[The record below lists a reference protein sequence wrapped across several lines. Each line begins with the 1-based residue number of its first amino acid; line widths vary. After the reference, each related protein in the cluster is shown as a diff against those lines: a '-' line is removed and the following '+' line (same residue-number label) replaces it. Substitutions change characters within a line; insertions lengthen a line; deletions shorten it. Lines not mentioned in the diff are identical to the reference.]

1 MQNLIMKHKNYLLFV
16 VIILAIGILIGIL
29 YYQFLNQ
36 SMKDSIISTLKTYQ
50 AFNYNNTLKDLIIM
64 SLLLITS
71 FFVIGLPL
79 GLFYLFYE
87 GVSLGFL
94 LNIFY
99 VTYNFKGILYFLIHF
114 FINKLLIL
122 ILLIFFIKR
131 IINIS
136 RYTIG
141 YLIYKH
147 DTSLK
152 EKIFNNFKK
161 SLYTIMIVLVINII
175 LYFLSPIIF
184 NNLQF
189 LLK

>member
-1 MQNLIMKHKNYLLFV
+1 MQKLIMKHKNYLLFV
-16 VIILAIGILIGIL
+16 VIVIAIGILIGIL
-29 YYQFLNQ
+29 YYQFLNH
-36 SMKDSIISTLKTYQ
+36 SIKDSIITTLKTYQ
-50 AFNYNNTLKDLIIM
+50 SFNYNNALKDLIVM

-79 GLFYLFYE
+79 GIFYLFYE
-87 GVSLGFL
+87 GISLGFL

-99 VTYNFKGILYFLIHF
+99 VTYKFKGIIYFLIYF
-114 FINKLLIL
+114 LVNKLLIL
-122 ILLIFFIKR
+122 ILLIFFVKR

-141 YLIYKH
+141 YLVYRH
-147 DTSLK
+147 DNAIK

-175 LYFLSPIIF
+175 LYFLSPVIF
-184 NNLQF
+184 NNLKF

>member
-16 VIILAIGILIGIL
+16 VIILALGIFVGVL
-29 YYQFLNQ
+29 YYQFLSQ
-36 SMKDSIISTLKTYQ
+36 SMKDSIITTLKTYQ
-50 AFNYNNTLKDLIIM
+50 TFNYNNTLKDLIIM
-64 SLLLITS
+64 SFLLITS

-79 GLFYLFYE
+79 SIFYLFYE
-87 GVSLGFL
+87 GISLGFL

-99 VTYNFKGILYFLIHF
+99 VTYKFKGIIYFLLHF

-147 DTSLK
+147 DSSLK
-152 EKIFNNFKK
+152 EKIFIDFKK
-161 SLYTIMIVLVINII
+161 SLYTIIIVLTINII
-175 LYFLSPIIF
+175 LYFLAPLIF
-184 NNLQF
+184 NNLKF

>member
-1 MQNLIMKHKNYLLFV
+1 MQKLIMKHKNYLLFV
-16 VIILAIGILIGIL
+16 VIVIAIGILVGIL

-36 SMKDSIISTLKTYQ
+36 SMKDSVITTLKTYQ
-50 AFNYNNTLKDLIIM
+50 SFNYNNTLKDLIIM

-71 FFVIGLPL
+71 FFVIGFPF
-79 GLFYLFYE
+79 GIFYLFYE
-87 GVSLGFL
+87 GISLGFL

-99 VTYNFKGILYFLIHF
+99 VTYKFKGIIYFLLHF
-114 FINKLLIL
+114 LVNKLLIL

-141 YLIYKH
+141 YLVYRH
-147 DTSLK
+147 DNAIK

-175 LYFLSPIIF
+175 LYFISPVIF
-184 NNLQF
+184 NNLKF

>member
-1 MQNLIMKHKNYLLFV
+1 MQKLIMKHKNYLLFV
-16 VIILAIGILIGIL
+16 IIVLAIGILVGIL

-36 SMKDSIISTLKTYQ
+36 NMKDNIISTLKTYQ
-50 AFNYNNTLKDLIIM
+50 TFNYNNTLKDLIIM

-71 FFVIGLPL
+71 FFVIGLPF
-79 GLFYLFYE
+79 GIFYLFYE
-87 GVSLGFL
+87 GFSLGFL

-99 VTYNFKGILYFLIHF
+99 ITYKFKGIIYFLLHF

-141 YLIYKH
+141 YLLYRH
-147 DTSLK
+147 DNSIK

-175 LYFLSPIIF
+175 LYFLSPVIF
-184 NNLQF
+184 NNLKF

>member
-1 MQNLIMKHKNYLLFV
+1 MQKLIMKHKNYLLFV
-16 VIILAIGILIGIL
+16 VIVIAIGILVGIL

-36 SMKDSIISTLKTYQ
+36 SMKDSVITTLKTYQ
-50 AFNYNNTLKDLIIM
+50 SFNYNNTLKDLIVM

-71 FFVIGLPL
+71 FFVIGFPF
-79 GLFYLFYE
+79 GIFYLFYE
-87 GVSLGFL
+87 GISLGFL

-99 VTYNFKGILYFLIHF
+99 VTYKFKGIIYFLLHF
-114 FINKLLIL
+114 LVNKLLIL

-141 YLIYKH
+141 YLVYRH
-147 DTSLK
+147 DNAIK

-175 LYFLSPIIF
+175 LYFISPVIF
-184 NNLQF
+184 NNLKF